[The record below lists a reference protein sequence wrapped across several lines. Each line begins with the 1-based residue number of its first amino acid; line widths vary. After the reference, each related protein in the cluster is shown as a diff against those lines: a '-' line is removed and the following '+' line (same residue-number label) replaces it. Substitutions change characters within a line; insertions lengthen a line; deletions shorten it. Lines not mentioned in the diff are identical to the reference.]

1 MATILVTGA
10 AGKIGRHLVPSLLRS
25 NNDVRVLV
33 KDTMVKDQ
41 NVEVFYG
48 DLLNKESL
56 KKAVKDVDVIFHL
69 AAVVDY
75 AAPKEK
81 MFKVNVVGTKNL
93 LEVSKGKKFIYLSS
107 TAVMGNKFKEL
118 PLDEKTP
125 CNPSNFYGKTKL
137 EAENLVKDTGGIII
151 RSTDVF
157 GPGFK
162 EGYDYVLS
170 GLYRGE
176 MPIIGD
182 GKNFIQWIHVKDLV
196 QALLLAKDKAKP
208 RELYIVAG
216 KEIKTLK
223 ELWNLLCKYLGVEPP
238 KKNVSRFVAKTMA
251 HSRSLKGRITG
262 KKPELISEY
271 IDKLTANR
279 TFDLTKAKTELGFN
293 PQVTYDEAAR
303 EMVEEFKEGL
313 EEEEEEVT
321 EEECEDK
328 S

>member
-10 AGKIGRHLVPSLLRS
+10 AGRIGRHLVPALLRT
-25 NNDVRVLV
+25 NNEVKVLV
-33 KDTMVKDQ
+33 KDTMVKDE

-56 KKAVKDVDVIFHL
+56 KKAMKDVDVIFHL

-75 AAPKEK
+75 STPKEK

-93 LEVSKGKKFIYLSS
+93 LDVSKGKKFIYLST

-125 CNPSNFYGKTKL
+125 CKPSNFYGKTKL
-137 EAENLVKDTGGIII
+137 EAENLVKEAGGIVI

-170 GLYRGE
+170 GLYRE
-176 MPIIGD
+176 ELPIIGD
-182 GKNFIQWIHVKDLV
+182 GKNFIQWIHIKDLV

-208 RELYIVAG
+208 REVYIVAG

-223 ELWNLLCKYLGVEPP
+223 ELWNLLCKYLEVEPP
-238 KKNVSRFVAKTMA
+238 KKSVSKIIAKTMA
-251 HSRSLKGRITG
+251 HSKSLKGKITG
-262 KKPELISEY
+262 KKPEALSEY
-271 IDKLTANR
+271 IDKITANR
-279 TFDLTKAKTELGFN
+279 TFDLTKAKTELDFD

-303 EMVEEFKEGL
+303 EMVEEYKEGL

-321 EEECEDK
+321 EEQSEDE